1 MSAKRRR
8 PRSRRV
14 THMDNYCSRLGQL
27 VDRNRAELAL
37 VLAKENAEAAAKAA
51 ENASRA
57 KTEFLAKMSH
67 EIRTPMNGVIGMTD
81 LLSRSDLTERQRKFV
96 YTAQQSA
103 ESLLGVI
110 NDILDFSK
118 IEAGKLALDNADFD
132 VRATVGEVVEV
143 LAESA
148 QKKGLEITYVFSRR
162 VPRLVRGDPN
172 RLRQIVYNIVGN
184 GIKFTD
190 SGEVHMRVTA
200 GDITEDS
207 TTLEFS
213 VRDTGI
219 GFDPVVKDQIL
230 IPFEQADGAITRRYG
245 GTGLGLPIA
254 RQLIQMMGG
263 ELSIDSQLG
272 KGSIFRFSLRL
283 TRLADVHDQ
292 SNEVMPDFTRKSVL
306 VVDDNETNR
315 EILFYY
321 LTEWGAEV
329 VSVADGRTALRAL
342 REAHESEQPFDVVLL
357 DMMMPHMSGQEVW
370 EAIVADT
377 DLSSTAVIILTSM
390 GCNNSFTDSVDR
402 LECPYLTKPVRPT
415 ELFNQISVL
424 MTQNDAS
431 ARAESDLDLGKESF
445 PARPGPKLD
454 VRVLLAEDNVVNQE
468 VMLAQLS
475 ELGCHTDLVT
485 TGTEVLAALEK
496 AQYDLILM
504 DCQMP
509 EMDGF
514 QATAAIRLREQQQN
528 QASRI
533 PIIAVTANAFDGERE
548 RCLEAGMDDYISKPF
563 NQDDLCERLIYCL
576 NENGPTAGYIS
587 EACEET
593 SAA

>member
-1 MSAKRRR
+1 
-8 PRSRRV
+8 
-14 THMDNYCSRLGQL
+14 MDNYCSRLGQL
-27 VDRNRAELAL
+27 VDRKRAELAL
-37 VLAKENAEAAAKAA
+37 ILAKENAEAAAKAA
-51 ENASRA
+51 EDASRA

-118 IEAGKLALDNADFD
+118 MEAGKFALDNADFD

-162 VPRLVRGDPN
+162 VPKLVRGDPN
-172 RLRQIVYNIVGN
+172 RLRQIIYNIVGN
-184 GIKFTD
+184 AIKFTE

-254 RQLIQMMGG
+254 RQLIQMMDG
-263 ELSIDSQLG
+263 ELFIDSQLG
-272 KGSIFRFSLRL
+272 KGSIFRFSVRL

-292 SNEVMPDFTRKSVL
+292 NNEVMLNFTRKRVL

-315 EILFYY
+315 DILFYY

-329 VSVADGRTALRAL
+329 VSVADGRSALRAL
-342 REAHESEQPFDVVLL
+342 REAHESAQPFDLVLL
-357 DMMMPHMSGQEVW
+357 DMVMPHMSGQEVW

-390 GCNNSFTDSVDR
+390 GCSNSFTDSVDR
-402 LECPYLTKPVRPT
+402 RECPYLTKPVRPT
-415 ELFNQISVL
+415 ELFNQISILV
-424 MTQNDAS
+424 TQNDAR
-431 ARAESDLDLGKESF
+431 ARAESDLDPGEERFS
-445 PARPGPKLD
+445 ARPGPKLD

-468 VMLAQLS
+468 VMLAQLA

-485 TGTEVLAALEK
+485 NGTEVLAALEK
-496 AQYDLILM
+496 AQFDIILM

-528 QASRI
+528 PAIRI

-576 NENGPTAGYIS
+576 DENGPTAGYIS
-587 EACEET
+587 KACEET